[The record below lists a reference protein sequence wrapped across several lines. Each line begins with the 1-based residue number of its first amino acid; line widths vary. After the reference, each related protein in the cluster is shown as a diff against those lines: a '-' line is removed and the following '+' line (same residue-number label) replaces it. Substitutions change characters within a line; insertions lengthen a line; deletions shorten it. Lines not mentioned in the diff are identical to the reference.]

1 MGKSIEKYATIYV
14 ALGTVLGAWLLLLFV
29 PSHSLKQAHASN
41 GAATIIQRADE
52 ICSESF
58 LHCTALTQPI
68 YHPKYYWAGP
78 RSQSYD
84 IWETT
89 GITPSGPVQMIFDAH
104 SNNLTYFNRENY
116 QAVWD
121 TTLPVTVKTQTQAA
135 FASANILQTLHLIP
149 QGASLRL
156 ARAPSLLWGGNVWET
171 IWVLHAPNQV
181 PSRISLTIARRGGN
195 LLNLIRRRLPKS

>member
-14 ALGTVLGAWLLLLFV
+14 ALGTVLGAWLLLLLV
-29 PSHSLKQAHASN
+29 PGHSPKQIHASN
-41 GAATIIQRADE
+41 GAATIIQQADE

-58 LHCTALTQPI
+58 LHCTALTQPT
-68 YHPKYYWAGP
+68 YHSKYYWAGP
-78 RSQSYD
+78 RSQPYD

-116 QAVWD
+116 QAVQD
-121 TTLPVTVKTQTQAA
+121 TTLPVTVKTQAQAA
-135 FASANILQTLHLIP
+135 FASANILQTLHLVP

-171 IWVLHAPNQV
+171 VWVLHAPHQL
-181 PSRISLTIARRGGN
+181 PSRISLTIAKRGGY
-195 LLNLIRRRLPKS
+195 LLNLIRRRLLKP